1 LVGFRDRLC
10 RSYKKTHNKSLML
23 NGINDFL
30 KQPMPLRVLFFDI
43 MLTLSLIQ
51 VLYWLGLLTV
61 LWSGVGHFFSNV
73 FFMSKGLVYVVG
85 LAIALR
91 VLAELVVLLFKIN
104 QNLEK
109 IVGSTDLRIDADA
122 SVLES

>member
-1 LVGFRDRLC
+1 
-10 RSYKKTHNKSLML
+10 
-23 NGINDFL
+23 
-30 KQPMPLRVLFFDI
+30 
-43 MLTLSLIQ
+43 
-51 VLYWLGLLTV
+51 
-61 LWSGVGHFFSNV
+61 
-73 FFMSKGLVYVVG
+73 MSKGLVYVVG